1 MRRLV
6 ILGSTGSIGEQAL
19 ELVAAADDLELV
31 AISAERRWERLIAQ
45 AQQHGVRRVAIA
57 DEQCAELARAAWD
70 GEVLS
75 GPEALAT
82 LIVAAEP
89 DLVLNAIV
97 GSAGLAATVITL
109 SEGIDLALANKESL
123 VVGGELVIELAAATG
138 ARLLP
143 VDSEHS
149 ALYQLIASENGQP
162 PGTIERLTLTA
173 SGGPF
178 RGRRRED
185 LEAVTVEEALD
196 HPTWQMGGKISIDS
210 ATLMNKGLE
219 VIEAHQLFGTR
230 YDAIEVV
237 IHPQSIVHS
246 MISLAD
252 GSSLA
257 HLGYPDMKVPIAYAL
272 HWPERASLGLQ
283 QLDLVQL
290 GALTFEPVD
299 NEAFPCLALA
309 IAAGKQGGTAPC
321 VLNAA
326 NEVAVAAFLD
336 QRCSFL
342 DIAATIET
350 TLAAATIEQSYSFE
364 TLIDADKEARARAT
378 EFLAALS

>member
-6 ILGSTGSIGEQAL
+6 ILGSTGSIGVQAL
-19 ELVAAADDLELV
+19 DVVAASDAHEVV
-31 AISAERRWERLIAQ
+31 ALSAAHRWEELIAQ
-45 AQQHGVRRVAIA
+45 ARAHNVRRVAIA
-57 DEQCAELARAAWD
+57 DERSAEMARAAWD

-75 GPEALAT
+75 GPEALAQ
-82 LIVAAEP
+82 LISGAEA

-97 GSAGLAATVITL
+97 GSAGLAATVVTL
-109 SEGIDLALANKESL
+109 TEGIDLALANKESL

-149 ALYQLIASENGQP
+149 ALYQLIAGEKGQP

-178 RGRRRED
+178 RGRSRD
-185 LEAVTVEEALD
+185 QLASVTVQEALN
-196 HPTWQMGGKISIDS
+196 HPTWEMGGKISIDS

-219 VIEAHQLFGTR
+219 VIEAHQLFGTD
-230 YDAIEVV
+230 YSEIDVV
-237 IHPQSIVHS
+237 VHPQSIIHS

-257 HLGYPDMKVPIAYAL
+257 HMGYPDMRVPIAYAL
-272 HWPERASLGLQ
+272 HWPERAAVDLKR
-283 QLDLVQL
+283 LDLQEL
-290 GALTFEPVD
+290 GALTFEAVD
-299 NEAFPCLALA
+299 NDAFPCLGLALA
-309 IAAGKQGGTAPC
+309 AGREGGTAPC

-336 QRCSFL
+336 RRCGFL
-342 DIAATIET
+342 QIATVIEA
-350 TLAAATIEQSYSFE
+350 TLASVEVEQSYSFE
-364 TLIDADKEARARAT
+364 TLIQSDRMARDVAH
-378 EFLAALS
+378 EQLLALG

>member
-6 ILGSTGSIGEQAL
+6 ILGSTGSIGTQAL
-19 ELVAAADDLELV
+19 ELLTAADDLELV
-31 AISAERRWERLIAQ
+31 ALSADRRWEELIAQ
-45 AQQHGVRRVAIA
+45 ADRHGVRRVAIA
-57 DEQCAELARAAWD
+57 DEESAEQARASWD

-75 GPEALAT
+75 GPEALAQ
-82 LIVAAEP
+82 LILGAEP

-149 ALYQLIASENGQP
+149 ALYQLIASESGQS

-178 RGRRRED
+178 RGRSRAQ
-185 LEAVTVEEALD
+185 LESVTVEEALD

-219 VIEAHQLFGTR
+219 VIEAHQLFGTA
-230 YDAIEVV
+230 YDDVEVV
-237 IHPQSIVHS
+237 VHPQSVVHA
-246 MISLAD
+246 MISLSD

-272 HWPERASLGLQ
+272 HWPQRAKLKLPQLNLEQLSSL
-283 QLDLVQL
+283 D
-290 GALTFEPVD
+290 FEAVD
-299 NEAFPCLALA
+299 NDAFPCLGLALA
-309 IAAGKQGGTAPC
+309 AGRAGGTAPC

-326 NEVAVAAFLD
+326 NEVAVAAFLG
-336 QRCSFL
+336 RSCSFL
-342 DIAATIET
+342 QIAEVIEAT
-350 TLAAATIEQSYSFE
+350 LDAAEIEQSYSFA
-364 TLIDADKEARARAT
+364 TLIDADRAARRAADEHLT
-378 EFLAALS
+378 ALA

>member
-6 ILGSTGSIGEQAL
+6 ILGSTGSIGVQAL
-19 ELVAAADDLELV
+19 EVVAAGDEHEVVALSADH
-31 AISAERRWERLIAQ
+31 RWEELIAQ
-45 AQQHGVRRVAIA
+45 AKAHNVRRVAIA
-57 DEQCAELARAAWD
+57 DESSAEQARAAWD

-75 GPEALAT
+75 GPEALAQ
-82 LIVAAEP
+82 LISGAEA
-89 DLVLNAIV
+89 DLVCNAIV
-97 GSAGLAATVITL
+97 GSAGLAATVVAL

-149 ALYQLIASENGQP
+149 ALYQLIASEKGQS

-178 RGRRRED
+178 RGRSRD
-185 LEAVTVEEALD
+185 QLASVTVEEALN
-196 HPTWQMGGKISIDS
+196 HPTWEMGGKISIDS

-219 VIEAHQLFGTR
+219 VIEAHQLFGTE
-230 YDAIEVV
+230 YSAIDVV
-237 IHPQSIVHS
+237 VHPQSIIHS
-246 MISLAD
+246 MISLSD

-257 HLGYPDMKVPIAYAL
+257 HMGYPDMRVPIAYAL
-272 HWPERASLGLQ
+272 HWPERATVDLKP
-283 QLDLVQL
+283 LDLEQL
-290 GALTFEPVD
+290 GSLTFEAVD
-299 NEAFPCLALA
+299 NDAFPCLGLALA
-309 IAAGKQGGTAPC
+309 AGREGGTAPC

-336 QRCSFL
+336 HRCSFL
-342 DIAATIET
+342 QIASVIEATLDAVDIK
-350 TLAAATIEQSYSFE
+350 QSYSFE
-364 TLIDADKEARARAT
+364 TLIESDRAAREAAT
-378 EFLAALS
+378 EQLQAFA

>member
-1 MRRLV
+1 MKRLV
-6 ILGSTGSIGEQAL
+6 ILGSTGSIGVQAL
-19 ELVAAADDLELV
+19 DVVAASDEHEVV
-31 AISAERRWERLIAQ
+31 ALSAAHRWEELIAQ
-45 AQQHGVRRVAIA
+45 AQAHDVRRVAIA
-57 DEQCAELARAAWD
+57 DERSAEMARAAWD

-75 GPEALAT
+75 GPEALAQ
-82 LIVAAEP
+82 LISSAEA

-97 GSAGLAATVITL
+97 GSAGLSATVVTL
-109 SEGIDLALANKESL
+109 TEGIDLALANKESL

-149 ALYQLIASENGQP
+149 ALYQLIAGEKGQP

-178 RGRRRED
+178 RGRSRDE
-185 LEAVTVEEALD
+185 LASVTVEEALN
-196 HPTWQMGGKISIDS
+196 HPTWEMGGKISIDS

-219 VIEAHQLFGTR
+219 VIEAHQLFGTD
-230 YDAIEVV
+230 YSEIDVV
-237 IHPQSIVHS
+237 VHPQSIIHS

-257 HLGYPDMKVPIAYAL
+257 HMGYPDMRVPIAYAL
-272 HWPERASLGLQ
+272 HWPERAAVDLKR
-283 QLDLVQL
+283 LDLQEL
-290 GALTFEPVD
+290 GALTFESVD
-299 NEAFPCLALA
+299 SDAFPCLGLALA
-309 IAAGKQGGTAPC
+309 AGREGGTAPC

-336 QRCSFL
+336 RRCGFL
-342 DIAATIET
+342 QIATVIEA
-350 TLAAATIEQSYSFE
+350 TLASVEVEQSYSFE
-364 TLIDADKEARARAT
+364 TLIQSDRAARDVAR
-378 EFLAALS
+378 EQLLALG

>member
-1 MRRLV
+1 MRQLV
-6 ILGSTGSIGEQAL
+6 ILGSTGSIGTQAL
-19 ELVAAADDLELV
+19 EVVAASDELEVVALSAD
-31 AISAERRWERLIAQ
+31 SRWEQLIAQ
-45 AQQHGVRRVAIA
+45 ARLHGVSRVAIA
-57 DEQCAELARAAWD
+57 DQASAEQARAAWD

-75 GPEALAT
+75 GAEALAE
-82 LIVAAEP
+82 LIVGAEP

-109 SEGIDLALANKESL
+109 SEGVDLALANKESL
-123 VVGGELVIELAAATG
+123 VVGGALVIELAAATG
-138 ARLLP
+138 ARLIP

-149 ALYQLIASENGQP
+149 ALYQLIASEAGQP
-162 PGTIERLTLTA
+162 PGTIESLTLTA

-178 RGRRRED
+178 RGRSRAQ
-185 LEAVTVEEALD
+185 LESVTVEEALD

-219 VIEAHQLFGTR
+219 VIEAHQLFGTP
-230 YDAIEVV
+230 YEAIEVV
-237 IHPQSIVHS
+237 VHPQSIIHA

-272 HWPERASLGLQ
+272 HWPERWR
-283 QLDLVQL
+283 LDLKPLSLEQL
-290 GALTFEPVD
+290 GALTFEAVD
-299 NEAFPCLALA
+299 NDAFPCLALA
-309 IAAGKQGGTAPC
+309 LAAGREGGTAPC

-336 QRCSFL
+336 RRCRFLQISEVIGATLDRTPIEASF
-342 DIAATIET
+342 
-350 TLAAATIEQSYSFE
+350 SFE
-364 TLIDADKEARARAT
+364 TLIAADREARASAADQI
-378 EFLAALS
+378 AALA

>member
-6 ILGSTGSIGEQAL
+6 ILGSTGSIGVQAL
-19 ELVAAADDLELV
+19 DVVAASDAHEVV
-31 AISAERRWERLIAQ
+31 ALSAAHRWEELIAQ
-45 AQQHGVRRVAIA
+45 ARAHNVRRVAIA
-57 DEQCAELARAAWD
+57 DERSAEMARAAWD

-75 GPEALAT
+75 GPEALAQ
-82 LIVAAEP
+82 LISGAEA

-97 GSAGLAATVITL
+97 GSAGLAATVVTL
-109 SEGIDLALANKESL
+109 TEGIDLALANKESL

-149 ALYQLIASENGQP
+149 ALYQLIAGEKGQP

-178 RGRRRED
+178 RGRSRD
-185 LEAVTVEEALD
+185 QLASVTVQEALN
-196 HPTWQMGGKISIDS
+196 HPTWEMGGKISIDS

-219 VIEAHQLFGTR
+219 VIEAHQLFGTD
-230 YDAIEVV
+230 YSEIDVV
-237 IHPQSIVHS
+237 VHPQSIIHS

-257 HLGYPDMKVPIAYAL
+257 HMGYPDMRVPIAYAL
-272 HWPERASLGLQ
+272 HWPERAAVDLKR
-283 QLDLVQL
+283 LDLQEL
-290 GALTFEPVD
+290 GALTFEAVD
-299 NEAFPCLALA
+299 HDAFPCLGLALA
-309 IAAGKQGGTAPC
+309 AGREGGTAPC

-336 QRCSFL
+336 RRCGFL
-342 DIAATIET
+342 QIATVIEA
-350 TLAAATIEQSYSFE
+350 TLASVEVEQSYSFE
-364 TLIDADKEARARAT
+364 TLIQSDRMARDVAH
-378 EFLAALS
+378 EQLLALG

>member
-6 ILGSTGSIGEQAL
+6 ILGSTGSIGVQAL
-19 ELVAAADDLELV
+19 EVVAAGDEHEVVALSADH
-31 AISAERRWERLIAQ
+31 RWEELIAQ
-45 AQQHGVRRVAIA
+45 AKAHNVRRVAIA
-57 DEQCAELARAAWD
+57 DESSAEQARAAWD

-75 GPEALAT
+75 GPEALAQ
-82 LIVAAEP
+82 LISGAEA
-89 DLVLNAIV
+89 DLVCNAIV
-97 GSAGLAATVITL
+97 GSAGLAATVVAL

-149 ALYQLIASENGQP
+149 ALYQLIASEKGQA

-178 RGRRRED
+178 RGRSRD
-185 LEAVTVEEALD
+185 QLASVTVEEALN
-196 HPTWQMGGKISIDS
+196 HPTWEMGGKISIDS

-219 VIEAHQLFGTR
+219 VIEAHQLFGTE
-230 YDAIEVV
+230 YSAIDVV
-237 IHPQSIVHS
+237 VHPQSIIHS
-246 MISLAD
+246 MISLSD

-257 HLGYPDMKVPIAYAL
+257 HMGYPDMRVPIAYAL
-272 HWPERASLGLQ
+272 HWPERATVDLKP
-283 QLDLVQL
+283 LDLEQL
-290 GALTFEPVD
+290 GSLTFEAVD
-299 NEAFPCLALA
+299 NDAFPCLGLALA
-309 IAAGKQGGTAPC
+309 AGREGGTAPC

-336 QRCSFL
+336 HRCSFL
-342 DIAATIET
+342 QIASVIEAT
-350 TLAAATIEQSYSFE
+350 LDAVDIEQSYSFE
-364 TLIDADKEARARAT
+364 TLIESDRAAREAAT
-378 EFLAALS
+378 EQLLAFS

>member
-6 ILGSTGSIGEQAL
+6 ILGSTGSIGVQAL
-19 ELVAAADDLELV
+19 DVVASTSGLEVVALSADR
-31 AISAERRWERLIAQ
+31 SWEQLIAQ
-45 AQQHGVRRVAIA
+45 AEALNVRRIAIA
-57 DEQCAELARAAWD
+57 DPQSAESARSAWD

-75 GPEALAT
+75 GPESLAE
-82 LIVAAEP
+82 LIAGAEA

-97 GSAGLAATVITL
+97 GSAGLAATVVTL

-123 VVGGELVIELAAATG
+123 VVGGELVVELAAATG

-149 ALYQLIASENGQP
+149 ALHQLIASEQGQP
-162 PGTIERLTLTA
+162 PGTVERLTLTA

-178 RGRRRED
+178 RGRSRSE
-185 LEAVTVEEALD
+185 LESVTVAEALN

-219 VIEAHQLFGTR
+219 VIEAHQLFGTD
-230 YDAIEVV
+230 YNAIDVV
-237 IHPQSIVHS
+237 VHPQSIIHS

-252 GSSLA
+252 GASLA

-272 HWPERASLGLQ
+272 HWPERASLGLRPLN
-283 QLDLVQL
+283 LDEL

-299 NEAFPCLALA
+299 NEAFPCLRLA
-309 IAAGKQGGTAPC
+309 IAAGEEGGTAPC

-342 DIAATIET
+342 DIAATIEA
-350 TLAAATIEQSYSFE
+350 TLADATIEQSYSFA
-364 TLIDADKEARARAT
+364 TLIDADRAARASAS